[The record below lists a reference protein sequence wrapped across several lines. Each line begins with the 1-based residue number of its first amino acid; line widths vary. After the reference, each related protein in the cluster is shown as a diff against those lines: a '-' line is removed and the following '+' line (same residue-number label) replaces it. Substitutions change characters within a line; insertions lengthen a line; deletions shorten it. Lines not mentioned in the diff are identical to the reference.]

1 MASLIECAHLAWAV
15 GIGPLSGGSHRTPLL
30 PGWKALQAP
39 PLAAQAEQ
47 ALHGG
52 GFGARA
58 YLNPSTGDMVV
69 AYRGRDLPSA
79 LPGPARQ
86 DLPEL
91 LLGLSL
97 VLGRRGV
104 EIGTE
109 LRRQAIT
116 HCLAVVA
123 SAQRQGQDPGRLFFT
138 GHGMGAALA
147 ASMAVWLGRPATLFA
162 AAPFTVAGGGQDC
175 HDALSHVS
183 VQGEPMGYAR
193 HAMPFAVSAERDR
206 AIEAGPAPVSKAL
219 ALHRMDLHLALLL
232 DERLPALMQRLPEL
246 LPALC
251 GGSPDPAHDLIG
263 PLIEDQLRQGTG
275 APSALRRFIDD
286 VEKLPLLGAF
296 DTLPGGRQAL
306 IALLAILHGSLAGR
320 GARPSPWPADE
331 APPGPASGTQH
342 QHRPGIG
349 VREPA

>member
-1 MASLIECAHLAWAV
+1 MSDSTTKDPKRVRNIILIAT
-15 GIGPLSGGSHRTPLL
+15 G
-30 PGWKALQAP
+30 
-39 PLAAQAEQ
+39 AAIIVAT
-47 ALHGG
+47 
-52 GFGARA
+52 
-58 YLNPSTGDMVV
+58 YL
-69 AYRGRDLPSA
+69 Y
-79 LPGPARQ
+79 
-86 DLPEL
+86 
-91 LLGLSL
+91 L
-97 VLGRRGV
+97 VLGQPAEVAESSTSSAGLIAMAGYLIGAVLLAIGSIHRLPTATIAMIPVAIALNIVIGQIV
-104 EIGTE
+104 AVIGLPVYVDSIGTV
-109 LRRQAIT
+109 L
-116 HCLAVVA
+116 VA
-123 SAQRQGQDPGRLFFT
+123 A
-138 GHGMGAALA
+138 
-147 ASMAVWLGRPATLFA
+147 
-162 AAPFTVAGGGQDC
+162 VAGPAAGVVTGILTNVIWGLTLSPI
-175 HDALSHVS
+175 AL
-183 VQGEPMGYAR
+183 
-193 HAMPFAVSAERDR
+193 PFAVSAERDR
-206 AIEAGPAPVSKAL
+206 AIEAGQAPVSKGL

-263 PLIEDQLRQGTG
+263 PLIEDQLRQGAG

>member
-1 MASLIECAHLAWAV
+1 MASPLECAQLAWAV
-15 GIGPLSGGSHRTPLL
+15 GIGPMAGGAHRPALL
-30 PGWKALQAP
+30 PGWKALQVP
-39 PLAAQAEQ
+39 RLAAQAEQ
-47 ALHGG
+47 ALRGG

-58 YLNPSTGDMVV
+58 YLNPSTGDMVM
-69 AYRGRDLPSA
+69 AYRGRDLLSA
-79 LPGPARQ
+79 LPAPARQ

-91 LLGLSL
+91 LLALSL
-97 VLGRRGV
+97 VLGTQGV

-109 LRRQAIT
+109 QRRQAVA
-116 HCLAVVA
+116 HCLAVVE
-123 SAQRQGQDPGRLFFT
+123 SAQRQGQDPGRLVFT

-147 ASMAVWLGRPATLFA
+147 ASMAVWLERPATLFA
-162 AAPFTVAGGGQDC
+162 AAPFTVVGEGLGH
-175 HDALSHVS
+175 HDTLSHVS
-183 VQGEPMGYAR
+183 VHGELMGYAR
-193 HAMPFAVSAERDR
+193 RAMPFAVSAQRDR
-206 AIEAGPAPVSKAL
+206 VIEAGQAPVRQAL

-263 PLIEDQLRQGTG
+263 PLIEDQLREGAG

-296 DTLPGGRQAL
+296 DTQPGGRQAL
-306 IALLAILHGSLAGR
+306 IALLAILHGSPAGR

-331 APPGPASGTQH
+331 APPGPAGGTPH
-342 QHRPGIG
+342 QRRPGVG
-349 VREPA
+349 VGEPA